1 MKPHFFTK
9 TGQKLVF
16 LHKNKWTFLCETGK
30 IGTPVSRKRVSF
42 TQKSTVSRFTVNLRK
57 NKWTLSK
64 CQLLCSQGVVSFTQK
79 RSKLLPSW
87 LWDGKFYHQVGKK
100 KESLIEIVEF
110 MVKILTMKLPVSRNE
125 TGKKVN
131 FAWL

>member
-1 MKPHFFTK
+1 M
-9 TGQKLVF
+9 
-16 LHKNKWTFLCETGK
+16 WS
-30 IGTPVSRKRVSF
+30 VSRKNGQNCYQVDFEMVNF
-42 TQKSTVSRFTVNLRK
+42 TI
-57 NKWTLSK
+57 
-64 CQLLCSQGVVSFTQK
+64 
-79 RSKLLPSW
+79 KLE
-87 LWDGKFYHQVGKK
+87 K